1 MLPIKCKELHYL
13 SFCYSRTQCS
23 VKIFFLFSPSCNST
37 NRNSLSIHLDQDMKF
52 SKNGTWK
59 NFKNTNQDY
68 GLYHEKGSLA
78 KYSENS
84 EKPLLIDSYD
94 KLVLM
99 ASIDGK
105 CESTLNV
112 RLFEKENLQK
122 YLDSYLAK
130 LPKSM
135 ECGTTVF
142 VNCTKILSKGKYTI
156 FFCNSC
162 FKRG

>member
-1 MLPIKCKELHYL
+1 
-13 SFCYSRTQCS
+13 
-23 VKIFFLFSPSCNST
+23 
-37 NRNSLSIHLDQDMKF
+37 MKF

-122 YLDSYLAK
+122 NLNSYLAK
-130 LPKSM
+130 LPKLM

-142 VNCTKILSKGKYTI
+142 VNCTKILSKGKYIYNFFATDVSKGVVHTI
-156 FFCNSC
+156 CSNSFFSKIGQSPKSL
-162 FKRG
+162 FKKQNKSPMF

>member
-1 MLPIKCKELHYL
+1 
-13 SFCYSRTQCS
+13 
-23 VKIFFLFSPSCNST
+23 
-37 NRNSLSIHLDQDMKF
+37 MKF
-52 SKNGTWK
+52 FKNGTWK

-78 KYSENS
+78 KYYENS
-84 EKPLLIDSYD
+84 EKPLFIDSYD
-94 KLVLM
+94 NLVLM

-122 YLDSYLAK
+122 YLNSYLAK
-130 LPKSM
+130 LPKLM

-142 VNCTKILSKGKYTI
+142 VNCTKILSKGKYI
-156 FFCNSC
+156 YNFFATDVS
-162 FKRG
+162 KGVEKM